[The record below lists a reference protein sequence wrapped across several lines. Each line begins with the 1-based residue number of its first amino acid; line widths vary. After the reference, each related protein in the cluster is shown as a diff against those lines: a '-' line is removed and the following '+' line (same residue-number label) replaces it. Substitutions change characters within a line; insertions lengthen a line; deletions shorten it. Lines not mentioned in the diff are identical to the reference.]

1 MTWADD
7 AYSKVVV
14 VVFADIKDDFEEGV
28 CINLVLVTT

>member
-14 VVFADIKDDFEEGV
+14 VLFVDIKDDFEERI